1 MKITKDITFNML
13 INDKGK
19 REMFL
24 KFLSQFCYK
33 CETCENIASL
43 SIKDEIGKLSLKCHC
58 SSGSKYIS
66 LKNFLKNAT
75 INPEKQIFCENH
87 KEIHAT
93 KFIEEERK
101 YLCDVCINNLLAKND
116 DSQKGINNMI
126 FNENEEEKE
135 NYKKYNI
142 ESEIKNDKVCKTNIE
157 NKIGKKDEK
166 MINNNNENKEEI
178 LSNKLLKKTNEFK
191 FYFFIS
197 FIILIVGIVIG
208 IGIGILYY
216 FPKQNKDVNNENT
229 SSLGSNNDDYFRE
242 DENDDLLKDEKED
255 DYLRDDENDDLYDKV
270 VVGIDFG
277 SSYSGFAYSLKN
289 NKVIESQDTFIHQ
302 TEIILEKNT
311 NKLYKFGSQAHNE
324 LYTRNSSYA
333 YFTKMKTELDPGLK
347 KNTKEE
353 YTIKAEYPKNY
364 TVSLKIVIKEFLE
377 AMANTAIN
385 KLNLRSTSKN

>member
-1 MKITKDITFNML
+1 M
-13 INDKGK
+13 
-19 REMFL
+19 
-24 KFLSQFCYK
+24 
-33 CETCENIASL
+33 
-43 SIKDEIGKLSLKCHC
+43 
-58 SSGSKYIS
+58 
-66 LKNFLKNAT
+66 
-75 INPEKQIFCENH
+75 
-87 KEIHAT
+87 
-93 KFIEEERK
+93 
-101 YLCDVCINNLLAKND
+101 
-116 DSQKGINNMI
+116 
-126 FNENEEEKE
+126 
-135 NYKKYNI
+135 
-142 ESEIKNDKVCKTNIE
+142 
-157 NKIGKKDEK
+157 
-166 MINNNNENKEEI
+166 
-178 LSNKLLKKTNEFK
+178 
-191 FYFFIS
+191 
-197 FIILIVGIVIG
+197 
-208 IGIGILYY
+208 GIGILYY